1 MLRQFISL
9 KGRKPSSEYINFV
22 KWSFITNVIV
32 SIETALST
40 SNMLEG
46 ISGKDVD
53 SGVRTLNY
61 IGKDIIGQIGG
72 VLYISSMSHKADDDP
87 KRFLMY
93 SNLLQQ
99 CSMIALASTPL
110 VPSSGFLVIA
120 GTANILT
127 NISFTGFGAIN
138 AKCIQALSPD
148 GTDIGEIY
156 SKLTAVNT
164 AASSI
169 GLAAGVVITTLVP
182 DPSARVALLPV
193 LGIARVYSLDRA
205 VNSYI

>member
-1 MLRQFISL
+1 
-9 KGRKPSSEYINFV
+9 
-22 KWSFITNVIV
+22 
-32 SIETALST
+32 
-40 SNMLEG
+40 
-46 ISGKDVD
+46 
-53 SGVRTLNY
+53 
-61 IGKDIIGQIGG
+61 
-72 VLYISSMSHKADDDP
+72 
-87 KRFLMY
+87 
-93 SNLLQQ
+93 
-99 CSMIALASTPL
+99 MIALASTPL